1 MKLVRFIKLVKIMHQ
16 LISRDSKGKIRV
28 VEMTTDWNDEEHA
41 FGIYRT
47 TYQLNGKRTEQPA
60 IYIRVGKASRT
71 LREQL
76 ELEYKSNMKKYLDKG
91 YKLLEKSIDQYTE
104 DDLHTIIGDVVT
116 DSSGFAKHMLAKQAD
131 KVKDSSIEKVK
142 VWAVSRKIDG
152 VRCSFYWKDGE
163 VKSASRGGGDYDYS
177 TYQLREHPTLIK
189 FLQEHPDW
197 VLDGELYKHG
207 KSLQQI
213 SGAARMEKVATGCD
227 WLEYYVY
234 DIMAPEVPFSERLKM
249 LETLAFELNLGFNP
263 EREWEKDELRIQIIP
278 QEIVC
283 EDNKKDQIMGL
294 HNQYVSE
301 GWEGCVARDVSKP
314 YKYGGRGM
322 EMVKFKMYQD
332 AEFEITG
339 ISEGLRPEDMC
350 FTLITEDGI
359 EFKAK
364 PMGSRELKEQYREDL
379 DKLIGKMAT
388 VKYFYL
394 SDEGTPLQPVL
405 KAIRDYD

>member
-1 MKLVRFIKLVKIMHQ
+1 MHWFV
-16 LISRDSKGKIRV
+16 SRDSKGKLRI
-28 VEMTTDWNDEEHA
+28 VEMSADWDESQKA

-47 TYQLNGKRTEQPA
+47 TYQYGGKRTEQPT
-60 IYIRVGKASRT
+60 IYISIGKASRT

-91 YKLLEKSIDQYTE
+91 YKQLTKNIEEYTE
-104 DDLHTIIGDVVT
+104 EELNEVVGEVIT

-142 VWAVSRKIDG
+142 MWAVSRKIDG

-163 VKSASRGGGDYDYS
+163 VKSASRGGGDYDPS
-177 TYQLREHPTLIK
+177 TYQLREHPVLRS
-189 FLQEHPDW
+189 FLSTHPDW

-213 SGAARMEKVATGCD
+213 SGAARMEKTALGCS
-227 WLEYYVY
+227 WIEYFVY
-234 DIMAPEVPFSERLKM
+234 DIMVPNATFADRYAM
-249 LETLAFELNLGFNP
+249 LNELAEYLNQEHFNP
-263 EREWEKDELRIQIIP
+263 EREWSKDELRMQVVPHVFISG
-278 QEIVC
+278 
-283 EDNKKDQIMGL
+283 DNKKDQIMNL
-294 HNQYVSE
+294 HNQYVAE
-301 GWEGCVARDVSKP
+301 GWEGCVARDVSKA
-314 YKYGGRGM
+314 YKYGGRGQ

-350 FTLITEDGI
+350 FTLKTEDNI

-405 KAIRDYD
+405 KAIRDYE

>member
-1 MKLVRFIKLVKIMHQ
+1 MHQ

-28 VEMTTDWNDEEHA
+28 VEMFAEWNDAEHA

-47 TYQLNGKRTEQPA
+47 TYQYGGKRTEQPA
-60 IYIRVGKASRT
+60 IFVRFGKAART

-91 YKLLEKSIDQYTE
+91 YKLLEKPIDDYSEGELQE
-104 DDLHTIIGDVVT
+104 IIGDVVT

-142 VWAVSRKIDG
+142 MWAVSRKIDG

-177 TYQLREHPTLIK
+177 TYQLREHPLLRSILST
-189 FLQEHPDW
+189 HPDW

-213 SGAARMEKVATGCD
+213 SGAARMEKTVAGCD

-234 DIMAPEVPFSERLKM
+234 DIMIPDTTFTDRYALLHE
-249 LETLAFELNLGFNP
+249 LAGLINQESFNP
-263 EREWEKDELRIQIIP
+263 EKEWNKEDLRMQVVPHVFITG
-278 QEIVC
+278 
-283 EDNKKDQIMGL
+283 DNKKDQIMDL
-294 HNQYVSE
+294 HNQYVAE

-322 EMVKFKMYQD
+322 EMVKFKSYKD
-332 AEFEITG
+332 DCFKVVG
-339 ISEGLRPEDMC
+339 IEGGLRGSEDMV
-350 FTLITEDGI
+350 FILETEDGKT
-359 EFKAK
+359 FKAK
-364 PMGSRELKEQYREDL
+364 PFGDRNQKQEYWNNFEEKYKGQ
-379 DKLIGKMAT
+379 IGECKF
-388 VKYFYL
+388 FYY
-394 SDEGTPLQPVL
+394 SDDGVPLQPSF
-405 KAIRDYD
+405 KAFRYDLD

>member
-1 MKLVRFIKLVKIMHQ
+1 MHQ
-16 LISRDSKGKIRV
+16 FVSRDSKGKIRV
-28 VEMTTDWNDEEHA
+28 VTMRTEWSDEHHA

-47 TYQLNGKRTEQPA
+47 TFQYEGKRTEQPT
-60 IYIRVGKASRT
+60 IYVGSGKASRT
-71 LREQL
+71 VREQL

-91 YKLLEKSIDQYTE
+91 YKLLEKDIDNYSEQE
-104 DDLHTIIGDVVT
+104 LQKIIGDVVT

-131 KVKDSSIEKVK
+131 NVKDTSIEKVK

-163 VKSASRGGGDYDYS
+163 VKTASRGGGHYDYS
-177 TYQLREHPTLIK
+177 TYQIREHPMLNQ
-189 FLQEHPDW
+189 FLSQHPDW

-213 SGAARMEKVATGCD
+213 SGAARMEKTTAGCD
-227 WLEYYVY
+227 WIEYYVY
-234 DIMAPEVPFSERLKM
+234 DIMVPN
-249 LETLAFELNLGFNP
+249 TPFEKRQVYLNELQEFLGQTEFNP
-263 EREWEKDELRIQIIP
+263 EKEWNKTDLRIH
-278 QEIVC
+278 IVPH
-283 EDNKKDQIMGL
+283 EYVHGENKKDQIIAL

-301 GWEGCVARDVSKP
+301 GWEGCVARDISKA
-314 YKYGGRGM
+314 YKYGGRGN

-350 FTLITEDGI
+350 FTLKTEDGI

-405 KAIRDYD
+405 KAIRDYE

>member
-1 MKLVRFIKLVKIMHQ
+1 MHWFV
-16 LISRDSKGKIRV
+16 SRDSKGKLRV
-28 VEMTTDWNDEEHA
+28 VEMSADWDESQKA

-47 TYQLNGKRTEQPA
+47 TYQYGGKRTEQPT
-60 IYIRVGKASRT
+60 IYISIGKASRT

-91 YKLLEKSIDQYTE
+91 YKQLTKDIEEYTE
-104 DDLHTIIGDVVT
+104 DELNEIVGEVIT

-142 VWAVSRKIDG
+142 MWAVSRKIDG

-163 VKSASRGGGDYDYS
+163 VKSASRGGGDYDPS
-177 TYQLREHPTLIK
+177 TYQLREHPVLRS
-189 FLQEHPDW
+189 FLSTHPDW

-213 SGAARMEKVATGCD
+213 SGAARMEKTALGCS
-227 WLEYYVY
+227 WIEYFVY
-234 DIMAPEVPFSERLKM
+234 DIMVPNATFADRYAM
-249 LETLAFELNLGFNP
+249 LNELAEYLNQEHFNP
-263 EREWEKDELRIQIIP
+263 EREWSKDELRMQVVPHVFISG
-278 QEIVC
+278 
-283 EDNKKDQIMGL
+283 DNKKDQIMDL
-294 HNQYVSE
+294 HNQYVAE
-301 GWEGCVARDVSKP
+301 GWEGCVARDVSKA
-314 YKYGGRGM
+314 YKYGGRGQ

-350 FTLITEDGI
+350 FTLKTEDNI

-405 KAIRDYD
+405 KAIRDYE

>member
-1 MKLVRFIKLVKIMHQ
+1 MHQ
-16 LISRDSKGKIRV
+16 FISRDSKGKIRV
-28 VEMTTDWNDEEHA
+28 VEISYNWSDEQHSYC
-41 FGIYRT
+41 IYRT
-47 TYQLNGKRTEQPA
+47 TYQYGGKKTEQPT
-60 IYIRVGKASRT
+60 IYIKAGKASRT
-71 LREQL
+71 VTEQL

-91 YKLLEKSIDQYTE
+91 YKLLESHIDNYSEQE
-104 DDLHTIIGDVVT
+104 LQEIIGDVVT

-163 VKSASRGGGDYDYS
+163 IHTASRGGGHYDYS
-177 TYQLREHPTLIK
+177 TYQLREHPMLIQ
-189 FLQEHPDW
+189 FLSQHPNW
-197 VLDGELYKHG
+197 ILDGELYKHG

-213 SGAARMEKVATGCD
+213 SGAARMEKTAEGCD

-234 DIMAPEVPFSERLKM
+234 DIMVPN
-249 LETLAFELNLGFNP
+249 TPFEKRQVYLNELQEFLGQTEFNP
-263 EREWEKDELRIQIIP
+263 EKEWNKTDLRIHVVP
-278 QEIVC
+278 QEYVHG
-283 EDNKKDQIMGL
+283 ENKKDQIIAL

-301 GWEGCVARDVSKP
+301 GWEGCVARDISKD
-314 YKYGGRGM
+314 YKYGGRGN

-332 AEFEITG
+332 SEFEITG
-339 ISEGLRPEDMC
+339 LSEGLRPEDMC
-350 FTLITEDGI
+350 FTLKTEDGI

-379 DKLIGKMAT
+379 DKLVGKMAT
-388 VKYFYL
+388 VKFFYL

-405 KAIRDYD
+405 KAIRDYE

>member
-1 MKLVRFIKLVKIMHQ
+1 MHQ
-16 LISRDSKGKIRV
+16 LISRDSKGKIRI
-28 VEMTTDWNDEEHA
+28 VEMFAEWNDAEHA

-47 TYQLNGKRTEQPA
+47 TYQYGGKRTEQPA
-60 IYIRVGKASRT
+60 IFVRFGKAART

-91 YKLLEKSIDQYTE
+91 YKLLEKSIDDYSE
-104 DDLHTIIGDVVT
+104 DELQEIIGDVVT

-142 VWAVSRKIDG
+142 MWAVSRKIDG

-177 TYQLREHPTLIK
+177 TYQLREHPLLRSILST
-189 FLQEHPDW
+189 HPDW

-213 SGAARMEKVATGCD
+213 SGAARMEKTVAGCD

-234 DIMAPEVPFSERLKM
+234 DIMIPDTTFTDRYALLHE
-249 LETLAFELNLGFNP
+249 LAGLIEQESFNP
-263 EREWEKDELRIQIIP
+263 EKEWNKEDLRMQVVPHVFITG
-278 QEIVC
+278 
-283 EDNKKDQIMGL
+283 DNKKDQIMDL
-294 HNQYVSE
+294 HNQYVAE

-322 EMVKFKMYQD
+322 EMVKFKSYKD
-332 AEFEITG
+332 DCFKVVG
-339 ISEGLRPEDMC
+339 IEGGLRGSEDMV
-350 FTLITEDGI
+350 FILETEDGKT
-359 EFKAK
+359 FKAK
-364 PMGSRELKEQYREDL
+364 PFGDRNQKQEYWDNFEEKYKGQ
-379 DKLIGKMAT
+379 IGECKF
-388 VKYFYL
+388 FYY
-394 SDEGTPLQPVL
+394 SDEGVPLQPSF
-405 KAIRDYD
+405 KAFRYDLD

>member
-1 MKLVRFIKLVKIMHQ
+1 MHQ
-16 LISRDSKGKIRV
+16 FISRDSKGKLRV
-28 VEMTTDWNDEEHA
+28 VELSADWCDEEHA
-41 FGIYRT
+41 FGIYKT
-47 TYQLNGKRTEQPA
+47 TYQYGGKRTEQPTT
-60 IYIRVGKASRT
+60 YVRCGKAART
-71 LREQL
+71 VREQL

-91 YKLLEKSIDQYTE
+91 YKQLVKPIEEYSEEELQNIV
-104 DDLHTIIGDVVT
+104 GNVVT

-131 KVKDSSIEKVK
+131 KVKDAAIEKVK
-142 VWAVSRKIDG
+142 TWAVSRKVDG

-163 VKSASRGGGDYDYS
+163 VKTASRGGGHYDYS
-177 TYQLREHPTLIK
+177 TYQIREHPLLHSILST
-189 FLQEHPDW
+189 HPDW

-213 SGAARMEKVATGCD
+213 SGAARMEKTAAGCD

-234 DIMAPEVPFSERLKM
+234 DIMIPDTTFADRYSL
-249 LETLAFELNLGFNP
+249 LHQLAELIGQENFNP
-263 EREWEKDELRIQIIP
+263 EKEWNKDDLRMHVVPHVFITG
-278 QEIVC
+278 
-283 EDNKKDQIMGL
+283 DDKKDQIMDL

-301 GWEGCVARDVSKP
+301 GWEGCVARDISKP

-339 ISEGLRPEDMC
+339 LSEGLRPEDMC
-350 FTLITEDGI
+350 FTLKTEDGI

-379 DKLIGKMAT
+379 HKLIGKMAT
-388 VKYFYL
+388 VKFFYL

-405 KAIRDYD
+405 KAIRDYE